1 VLFLITLL
9 YRKSVEELLERLFS
23 SCDIALG
30 AEYLRQLCVGEV
42 VDVQPMH
49 PCLQFVSGDCGG
61 VKVVVTDDNR
71 LVTCFVC
78 NHSKLIYIILFPYFH
93 VISQLFIDIFIA
105 HL

>member
-1 VLFLITLL
+1 MLFLITLL

-61 VKVVVTDDNR
+61 VKVVVTDDSR
-71 LVTCFVC
+71 LVTCNLSTLYYLHIFMLFV
-78 NHSKLIYIILFPYFH
+78 NYL
-93 VISQLFIDIFIA
+93 
-105 HL
+105 